1 MSKVEITQEEYNQIS
16 KEASSV
22 WFHYRNMANGM
33 NVEREDFIQDI
44 CLKVVA
50 ARANGNDYTGRN
62 GAAFATW
69 LYRLAH
75 NHMLNLK
82 KAHTAKRRAHNRTHV
97 DDDKYEAVIEGMVQP
112 TEYPF
117 NCLDSMETPSLEDQ
131 IIAEEMLERYK
142 QHLKE
147 NFAEGHYEAVDL
159 LMRGYKYEEIAE
171 ALDIPVG
178 TCRSKLHRSKYDK
191 RHLWD
196 DEDA

>member
-1 MSKVEITQEEYNQIS
+1 HHQHE
-16 KEASSV
+16 
-22 WFHYRNMANGM
+22 F
-33 NVEREDFIQDI
+33 D
-44 CLKVVA
+44 C
-50 ARANGNDYTGRN
+50 
-62 GAAFATW
+62 
-69 LYRLAH
+69 
-75 NHMLNLK
+75 
-82 KAHTAKRRAHNRTHV
+82 
-97 DDDKYEAVIEGMVQP
+97 DKYEAVIEGMVQP

-178 TCRSKLHRSKYDK
+178 TCR
-191 RHLWD
+191 
-196 DEDA
+196 